1 MSAMPNEYSIAIHHY
16 ITEQIH
22 LHEKKVKESSIG
34 HNSNEKHY
42 SLGRLN
48 ELQWIRDYL
57 AENIDLK
64 EFTYY

>member
-1 MSAMPNEYSIAIHHY
+1 MPNEYSIAIHNY

-22 LHEKKVKESSIG
+22 LNEKRVKEFENG
-34 HNSNEKHY
+34 RNSAQKHY

>member
-1 MSAMPNEYSIAIHHY
+1 MPNEYSIAIHNY

-22 LHEKKVKESSIG
+22 LNEKKAKDFNNG
-34 HNSNEKHY
+34 RNSNEKHY

>member
-1 MSAMPNEYSIAIHHY
+1 MPNEYSIAIHHY
-16 ITEQIH
+16 ITVQIH
-22 LHEKKVKESSIG
+22 LHEKKIKESNNG
-34 HNSNEKHY
+34 RNSTEKQY

-64 EFTYY
+64 EFPYY

>member
-1 MSAMPNEYSIAIHHY
+1 MPNEYSIDVHNY

-22 LHEKKVKESSIG
+22 VHQKKVKESSDG
-34 HNSNEKHY
+34 KNSSEKHY

-57 AENIDLK
+57 ADNIDLK

>member
-1 MSAMPNEYSIAIHHY
+1 MPNEYSIAIHNY

-22 LHEKKVKESSIG
+22 RNEKKVKEFNNG
-34 HNSNEKHY
+34 RNSTEKHY

>member
-1 MSAMPNEYSIAIHHY
+1 MPNEYSIAIHNY

-22 LHEKKVKESSIG
+22 LHEEKVKKSSNDR
-34 HNSNEKHY
+34 NSAETHY

-64 EFTYY
+64 EFSYY